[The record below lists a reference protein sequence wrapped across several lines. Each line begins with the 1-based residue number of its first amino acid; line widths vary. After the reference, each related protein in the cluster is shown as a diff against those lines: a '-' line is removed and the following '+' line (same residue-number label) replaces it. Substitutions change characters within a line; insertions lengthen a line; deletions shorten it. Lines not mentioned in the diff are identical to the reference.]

1 MEPTRKFL
9 RNRDLDALGH
19 EWDEYKKAVGK
30 NEMTHGQQGMSMRTR
45 AEKIESLVRHLM
57 ELAPPRAEHVSVNP
71 ATADINRLLG
81 ELREAR
87 EAVLPRRR
95 PHAPKDKYLI
105 NHESKQHI
113 AFMREFAGQWNG
125 NDAAYIG
132 QHFPHLKHAA
142 EWATSVVALYDRVEK
157 LQETYTLR
165 TVPNPLPPEA
175 RKEIYRDLVTAKDE
189 MLANWPKIK
198 IRDERAES
206 YLPKGELDRYNEA
219 ILHGIRQIGRLPMAV
234 EPNRAHPVEDLQK
247 AFNELRY
254 EACAAAQ
261 RGFLQVSR
269 AYRAD
274 RRAMIGR
281 PEFHDARDPIGQD
294 SPMLDRVYHA
304 RWALLADAVYE
315 TVKSNRKT
323 LEHYSGLIP
332 QTKAEAEAERAHE
345 RGVDDKGQGQLF

>member
-1 MEPTRKFL
+1 MEPAHKPL

-19 EWDEYKKAVGK
+19 EWDEYKKAVGR
-30 NEMTHGQQGMSMRTR
+30 NDMTHGQGGMSAPVR
-45 AEKIESLVRHLM
+45 AQKIEALVRHLVA
-57 ELAPPRAEHVSVNP
+57 LAPPRAEHVPVNTQSASVDMLL
-71 ATADINRLLG
+71 AD
-81 ELREAR
+81 LREAR
-87 EAVLPRRR
+87 EAVMPRRR

-105 NHESKQHI
+105 NHESRQHI

-125 NDAAYIG
+125 NDAAYIA

-142 EWATSVVALYDRVEK
+142 EWAASVVALYDRVDQ
-157 LQETYTLR
+157 LQQTYTMR
-165 TVPNPLPPEA
+165 TVPHPLPPQVRQQLSRE
-175 RKEIYRDLVTAKDE
+175 LTAIRDE
-189 MLANWPKIK
+189 MLQSWPKIK
-198 IRDERAES
+198 IRDECAEA
-206 YLPKGELDRYNEA
+206 YMPEGELARYNEA
-219 ILHGIRQIGRLPMAV
+219 ILHGIRHIGRLPMAV
-234 EPNRAHPVEDLQK
+234 QPDRAEPVQDLQK

-281 PEFHDARDPIGQD
+281 PELHDARDPIRQD

-315 TVKSNRKT
+315 TVRSNRKT
-323 LEHYSGLIP
+323 LERYSGLTP
-332 QTKAEAEAERAHE
+332 QTKAEAEAERKAE
-345 RGVDDKGQGQLF
+345 RGVDSNGQGQLF